1 MRKIFLFISVMI
13 LLSSCS
19 TTYYIVRHAE
29 KDIQSDPKDP
39 GLTMAGLQRAE
50 DLKNL
55 LTDKKIGKIYSTNT
69 KRTIATAQ
77 PLSISTNIPIETYS
91 GFPDEPFI
99 NSLKKE
105 KKNTLIV
112 GHSNTVD
119 DIVNKLTGQTH
130 LQDLP
135 DPTYNQLIIVHRK
148 GKKYSFE
155 QKSFGATD

>member
-1 MRKIFLFISVMI
+1 M
-13 LLSSCS
+13 
-19 TTYYIVRHAE
+19 
-29 KDIQSDPKDP
+29 QSDPKDP
-39 GLTMAGLQRAE
+39 GLTMNGLQRAE

-55 LTDKKIGKIYSTNT
+55 LIDKKIGKIYSTQT
-69 KRTIATAQ
+69 KRTMATAQ
-77 PLSISTNIPIETYS
+77 PLSIATNIQIETYP
-91 GFPDEPFI
+91 GFPDKNFI
-99 NSLKKE
+99 NSIKKE

-119 DIVNKLTGQTH
+119 DIVNLLTGQNH

-135 DPTYNQLIIVHRK
+135 DPTYNQLFIVHRR